1 MQGTREALKV
11 DALKLIGQL
20 LELPSGIVE
29 LNKVLRAKGL
39 SEIDPKEVAAV
50 KALIANLTPVNEPG
64 KG

>member
-1 MQGTREALKV
+1 M